1 MRSSPGFRLTTLSRF
16 AIAALS
22 ALVLATP
29 ASAQFGGLQKKIKK
43 ATGQEDSK
51 TEAAASN
58 ANTAAPAQ
66 GGTIVLTSDV
76 VTQLL
81 TGLKAGQAERDAA
94 AKEDTPYG
102 RYTRAKKAYAEAKP
116 KCEAAQATFP
126 QRAAANQKM
135 NDKYSALTQKMVDAM
150 QKQDQK
156 LAAIYQDSAMAMMD
170 PSCVVKQP
178 EQPKDFYD
186 AEREVEVR
194 AEKAEVKASGWSA
207 GELAMVK
214 ERADAI
220 LRDATAADV
229 SASEKSAVAAKSAE
243 LKPLMGIQVE
253 PAQRAQKTEPAGASA
268 PVPAAATTPAP
279 DPQATAAANK
289 MGACMAKNMEAHKSE
304 LESLQKQAE
313 AAQKAGD
320 QSKLMAIAQRLQE
333 IQMAGCTGQ

>member
-1 MRSSPGFRLTTLSRF
+1 MLSSPGFRLTMLSRF

-29 ASAQFGGLQKKIKK
+29 ASAQFGGLQRKIKK
-43 ATGQEDSK
+43 AAGQEDSK

-76 VTQLL
+76 VGQLL

-102 RYTRAKKAYAEAKP
+102 RYIRAKKAYAEARP

-135 NDKYSALTQKMVDAM
+135 NDKYSALTQKMMDAM

-178 EQPKDFYD
+178 EQPKDLYD

-194 AEKAEVKASGWSA
+194 AEKAEVNASGWTSS
-207 GELAMVK
+207 ELAMVK
-214 ERADAI
+214 ERTDAI
-220 LRDATAADV
+220 LRGATAADV

-253 PAQRAQKTEPAGASA
+253 PAARAQKPA
-268 PVPAAATTPAP
+268 PAAAPAPAATATPAV
-279 DPQATAAANK
+279 DPQTSAAASDMSN
-289 MGACMAKNMEAHKSE
+289 CMVKNAQSHQAQLEALGKRA
-304 LESLQKQAE
+304 Q
-313 AAQKAGD
+313 AAQQAGD
-320 QSKLMAIAQRLQE
+320 QAKMMAIADTIQR
-333 IQMAGCTGQ
+333 IQMAGCMGR

>member
-16 AIAALS
+16 AIAALTT
-22 ALVLATP
+22 LVLATP
-29 ASAQFGGLQKKIKK
+29 AAAQFGGLRKKIKK
-43 ATGQEDSK
+43 ATGQEDS
-51 TEAAASN
+51 TAQAAAPN

-66 GGTIVLTSDV
+66 GGTIVLTSEV
-76 VTQLL
+76 VGQLL

-102 RYTRAKKAYAEAKP
+102 RYIRGKKAYAEAKP

-178 EQPKDFYD
+178 EQPKEFYD
-186 AEREVEVR
+186 AERAVEVR

-214 ERADAI
+214 ERTDAI
-220 LRDATAADV
+220 LRGATAADV

-253 PAQRAQKTEPAGASA
+253 PAQRAQKTEPAGAPA
-268 PVPAAATTPAP
+268 PVPAAAPTPAP

>member
-1 MRSSPGFRLTTLSRF
+1 LCFTALSRF
-16 AIAALS
+16 AIATLA
-22 ALVLATP
+22 AVVLTTP
-29 ASAQFGGLQKKIKK
+29 ASAQFGGLKKKIKK
-43 ATGQEDSK
+43 ATGQEDSRA
-51 TEAAASN
+51 EAAATD

-76 VTQLL
+76 VSQLL

-116 KCEAAQATFP
+116 KCEEAQANWP
-126 QRAAANQKM
+126 QKAAANQKL

-156 LAAIYQDSAMAMMD
+156 KVAIYQDSAMAMMD

-178 EQPKDFYD
+178 EQPSDFYD
-186 AEREVEVR
+186 SEREVEVR

-214 ERADAI
+214 ERTDAV
-220 LRDATAADV
+220 LRGATAADV
-229 SASEKSAVAAKSAE
+229 SASEKSAVSAKAAE

-253 PAQRAQKTEPAGASA
+253 PVARAQKPA
-268 PVPAAATTPAP
+268 PAAAPAPAPTATPAV
-279 DPQATAAANK
+279 DPQAAAAANQ
-289 MGACMAKNMEAHKSE
+289 MGACMAKNIEAHKSE
-304 LESLQKQAE
+304 IESLQKQAE

-320 QSKLMAIAQRLQE
+320 QSKLIAIAQRMQE
-333 IQMAGCTGQ
+333 IQMAGCMAR

>member
-1 MRSSPGFRLTTLSRF
+1 MRSSPGLRSSTPSRF
-16 AIAALS
+16 AILALS
-22 ALVLATP
+22 VLVLATP
-29 ASAQFGGLQKKIKK
+29 ASAQFGGLRKKIKK
-43 ATGQEDSK
+43 AAGQDDSTTGH
-51 TEAAASN
+51 AAPN

-76 VTQLL
+76 VGQLL
-81 TGLKAGQAERDAA
+81 TGLTAGPAERDAA
-94 AKEDTPYG
+94 TKEDTPYG
-102 RYTRAKKAYAEAKP
+102 RYTRAKKAYADAKP
-116 KCEAAQATFP
+116 KCEAAQAAWP
-126 QRAAANQKM
+126 QKAAANQKL

-150 QKQDQK
+150 QKQNQK

-178 EQPKDFYD
+178 DQPRHFYD

-214 ERADAI
+214 ERTDAI
-220 LRDATAADV
+220 LRGATAVDV

-253 PAQRAQKTEPAGASA
+253 PAQRAQKTEPAAA
-268 PVPAAATTPAP
+268 PTPAAAAATAPAP
-279 DPQATAAANK
+279 DPEATAAANK
-289 MGACMAKNMEAHKSE
+289 MGTCMAKNMEAHKSE
-304 LESLQKQAE
+304 IESLQKQAE

-320 QSKLMAIAQRLQE
+320 QSKLMAIAQRMQE
-333 IQMAGCTGQ
+333 IQMAGCIGQ

>member
-1 MRSSPGFRLTTLSRF
+1 MRSSPCFRSMTLSRF
-16 AIAALS
+16 AIVALS
-22 ALVLATP
+22 VLVLATP

-43 ATGQEDSK
+43 AAGQEDSRA
-51 TEAAASN
+51 EAAAPN

-66 GGTIVLTSDV
+66 GGTIVLTAEV
-76 VTQLL
+76 VSQLL

-116 KCEAAQATFP
+116 KCEAAQAAWH
-126 QRAAANQKM
+126 QKAAANQKLT
-135 NDKYSALTQKMVDAM
+135 DKYSALTQKMVDAM
-150 QKQDQK
+150 QKQNQK
-156 LAAIYQDSAMAMMD
+156 LATIYQDSAMAMMD

-178 EQPKDFYD
+178 EQPQDFYEG
-186 AEREVEVR
+186 EREVEVR
-194 AEKAEVKASGWSA
+194 AEKAEVKGSGWSE

-214 ERADAI
+214 ERTDAI
-220 LRDATAADV
+220 LRGATAADI
-229 SASEKSAVAAKSAE
+229 SASEKSAVSAKAAE

-253 PAQRAQKTEPAGASA
+253 PAQRAQKTEPAAA
-268 PVPAAATTPAP
+268 PAPTPAAATAPAP

-320 QSKLMAIAQRLQE
+320 QSKLIAIAQRLQE